1 MVDLRSIGERTVEFR
16 GERLS
21 VTPLELDAAAMGRL
35 RERIPEAM
43 YESRVK
49 TVSVRVPDQP
59 EARLAAVL
67 ELADAVA
74 SAEPVAA

>member
-1 MVDLRSIGERTVEFR
+1 VEFR

-21 VTPLELDAAAMGRL
+21 VTPLELDAPAVRCL

-49 TVSVRVPDQP
+49 TLSVRVPGDP
-59 EARLAAVL
+59 DERLAAVL
-67 ELADAVA
+67 GLAEKLGESA
-74 SAEPVAA
+74 AEPIAA

>member
-1 MVDLRSIGERTVEFR
+1 V
-16 GERLS
+16 
-21 VTPLELDAAAMGRL
+21 GRL

-49 TVSVRVPDQP
+49 TLSRRVPDEP
-59 EARLAAVL
+59 EARLVAVL
-67 ELADAVA
+67 GLAEALGAA